1 MNGYGNNTSQ
11 FGLISCH
18 TIYIAQT
25 GSNFEVSGY
34 TLINSEI
41 ILSYGTVYFAR
52 PFGFFG
58 VSLYFNFFGVS

>member
-11 FGLISCH
+11 FALISCH

-41 ILSYGTVYFAR
+41 FLSYGTAR